1 MKCLSQLVVDII
13 YSEIQKTVS
22 NKVLVGVKGFDD
34 IDFYKDVCVALKKIA
49 DKEQADL
56 VAKLATGKYLEFKAD
71 MGNHA
76 SLQIM
81 ENHGFCD
88 LHDSLT
94 TYRNFLPHNDYTHYN
109 EVFHLNADKFYDV
122 LLATEAAN
130 DTGSLNDFF
139 TISPAMIDTVVGEN
153 YSKLIPSDF
162 AAQLD
167 DGNTFSDAFNAFYHT
182 LFTYVEK
189 NIARVCD
196 QIDNWIAQ
204 SMTSDEIWADMF
216 ATLPDNWG
224 IPPIW
229 AGVPTLNR
237 AAASKKNLAILSAA
251 CEFIL
256 RRKFAKISKKER
268 QTLQARIEKYESKP
282 GDYFVEFP
290 KNQSI
295 HELDELKQCIV
306 DYASNVAT
314 HINRELFLGFDFT
327 IINDILKTKPDTVVV
342 AKAVTLPSAVSED
355 PLMTLSR
362 ALLMTLKK
370 GIEEDYQFDGVEFCF
385 EEINVGVKGCVKE
398 EKDEKCYEQWK
409 RICRFAGGVVDFIA
423 DETWCVNGQPIVITS
438 SPVDL
443 FLPKAAQFYCNEI
456 HLVKPVFTDNSKIY
470 FDVCLKNG
478 TEYVAKV
485 SFIWPIKPDSD
496 WMTAF
501 DIAEELTTAQT
512 DTSHVPFVVWDKINE
527 VFRAKSHEEFMLS
540 LQQAKMDSTSV
551 NLVREALERLPANE
565 TYADEIICFQDLGTN
580 FMKFCEDVTEYGFFN
595 TLKTSAADLV
605 AQYNKAG
612 RIILGKP
619 STYERNCYLRTY
631 ANAFLIAKD
640 KKPITADINLDQ
652 CIVLPCHPAMLE
664 KISDKMLFVRAG
676 LSEWVN
682 GGMESDSLDNIISW
696 LEDLTYLHSG
706 VDAVYRNSQLVA
718 PSHVF
723 GYFCTYGEYKS
734 DSQFNRMTAI
744 LQKEAVFDDDFAD
757 SSLKHISA
765 EAKMMIKVM
774 MDYRKTYG
782 LTCEHISLTFVNPS
796 DLQVVVSALS
806 GFISE
811 TKKGAEDGSAPQN
824 ISVKIIL
831 PENNK
836 GGRKYLSYWMN
847 TLLSIDDGI
856 HIETYLDYYPNNR
869 PQKINKMIR
878 NNTDIVFFMDVLH
891 EREHTY
897 LEFAKAEV
905 GTGLGKL
912 ECRYPMVFKPSATY
926 STSVSRAVDITQPQ
940 FRAATTHTQVLSY
953 YKDPS
958 ITDERKIR
966 RMDKIGVEMQSVV
979 REAHNNAVWV
989 VCIDEA
995 IDKESIQAICGFS
1008 EHPIIGFSTG
1018 EGSFGQLNLT
1028 ITTRESVGKDIKER
1042 CKNRLRTIFTSW
1054 PDWKLEAASDTCLSR
1069 AHRLD
1074 GVSVLLALN
1083 PSAYEINNFL
1093 AYLMLDKY
1101 CESKMK
1107 DYVLIRLD
1115 SYRHWFDERLGSIGG
1130 HEDAKKIPDFL
1141 VLRFE
1146 KDADGKLHIKATVT
1160 ECKIAKSANSAA
1172 HITKAKSQV
1181 HMGLKVLSDHFDPES
1196 KSVSRRYWFSQLYR
1210 AIVFV
1215 RKAVQDENI
1224 INRIIDGNFI
1234 IEWDAAIM
1242 GFWFDELTD
1251 IIHDEM
1257 DYGDDYPVVINHVGQ
1272 GVIQKLLLNQAEDAL
1287 VEYDTKVGCIE
1298 ESEEPEE
1305 EAEKEPEEELEKELE
1320 EGPEKE
1326 PEKESSDIP
1335 TMPFERIPL
1344 ERVRVL
1350 IGADKAKKDVYWE
1363 FGHPKLSNRHILIT
1377 GSSGQ
1382 GKTYCIQAMLL
1393 ELARQGISSVIFD
1406 YTNGFMPKQ
1415 LEPEFKEELGD
1426 RIQQRI
1432 AIVQKIPVNPFVLQ
1446 DIEIEG
1452 VGTFPETAVAVAN
1465 RIRDILQHI
1474 YGFGD
1479 QQAATIYNACRE
1491 GIEKYTGKMNF
1502 TVLKKI
1508 LEEKGTKEAITVV
1521 NKMSMFFDSDLFD
1534 TESTFDWDQVSRGEG
1549 TVTVIQLTSLDKS
1562 MQTVITELCLWDAWY
1577 KLTKNGNKNKP
1588 FVVVL
1593 DEAQNLSFKAGSP
1606 AEIILREGRKYGWSA
1621 WFATQF
1627 LKGAL
1632 DSGEISNLQQAAE
1645 RLYFK
1650 PSNEESAYIA
1660 SALSSDKS
1668 EASDWLAVVKNM
1680 QKGQCIVQGD
1690 RIKPNGEFGSTK
1702 PTLVRVKSFRERTN
1716 G

>member
-1 MKCLSQLVVDII
+1 
-13 YSEIQKTVS
+13 
-22 NKVLVGVKGFDD
+22 
-34 IDFYKDVCVALKKIA
+34 
-49 DKEQADL
+49 
-56 VAKLATGKYLEFKAD
+56 
-71 MGNHA
+71 
-76 SLQIM
+76 
-81 ENHGFCD
+81 
-88 LHDSLT
+88 
-94 TYRNFLPHNDYTHYN
+94 
-109 EVFHLNADKFYDV
+109 
-122 LLATEAAN
+122 
-130 DTGSLNDFF
+130 
-139 TISPAMIDTVVGEN
+139 
-153 YSKLIPSDF
+153 
-162 AAQLD
+162 
-167 DGNTFSDAFNAFYHT
+167 
-182 LFTYVEK
+182 
-189 NIARVCD
+189 
-196 QIDNWIAQ
+196 
-204 SMTSDEIWADMF
+204 
-216 ATLPDNWG
+216 
-224 IPPIW
+224 
-229 AGVPTLNR
+229 
-237 AAASKKNLAILSAA
+237 
-251 CEFIL
+251 
-256 RRKFAKISKKER
+256 
-268 QTLQARIEKYESKP
+268 
-282 GDYFVEFP
+282 
-290 KNQSI
+290 
-295 HELDELKQCIV
+295 
-306 DYASNVAT
+306 
-314 HINRELFLGFDFT
+314 
-327 IINDILKTKPDTVVV
+327 
-342 AKAVTLPSAVSED
+342 
-355 PLMTLSR
+355 
-362 ALLMTLKK
+362 
-370 GIEEDYQFDGVEFCF
+370 
-385 EEINVGVKGCVKE
+385 
-398 EKDEKCYEQWK
+398 
-409 RICRFAGGVVDFIA
+409 
-423 DETWCVNGQPIVITS
+423 
-438 SPVDL
+438 
-443 FLPKAAQFYCNEI
+443 
-456 HLVKPVFTDNSKIY
+456 
-470 FDVCLKNG
+470 
-478 TEYVAKV
+478 
-485 SFIWPIKPDSD
+485 
-496 WMTAF
+496 
-501 DIAEELTTAQT
+501 
-512 DTSHVPFVVWDKINE
+512 
-527 VFRAKSHEEFMLS
+527 
-540 LQQAKMDSTSV
+540 
-551 NLVREALERLPANE
+551 
-565 TYADEIICFQDLGTN
+565 
-580 FMKFCEDVTEYGFFN
+580 
-595 TLKTSAADLV
+595 
-605 AQYNKAG
+605 
-612 RIILGKP
+612 
-619 STYERNCYLRTY
+619 
-631 ANAFLIAKD
+631 
-640 KKPITADINLDQ
+640 
-652 CIVLPCHPAMLE
+652 
-664 KISDKMLFVRAG
+664 MLFVRTG
-676 LSEWVN
+676 LAEWVN
-682 GGMESDSLDNIISW
+682 GGMENDSLDNTISW

-706 VDAVYRNSQLVA
+706 VDAVYRDSQLVA

-734 DSQFNRMTAI
+734 DSQFNRMAAI

-757 SSLKHISA
+757 SSLKHVSA

-782 LTCEHISLTFVNPS
+782 HTCEHISLAFVNPL

-806 GFISE
+806 GFISDA
-811 TKKGAEDGSAPQN
+811 KKGSVDGTAPQN

-856 HIETYLDYYPNNR
+856 HIETYLDYYPNNK
-869 PQKINKMIR
+869 PQKVNKMIR

-891 EREHTY
+891 EKDRTY
-897 LEFAKAEV
+897 LEFAKAE
-905 GTGLGKL
+905 TGAGAGKL

-926 STSVSRAVDITQPQ
+926 STSVSRAVDVTQPQ

-966 RMDKIGVEMQSVV
+966 RMDKIGAEMQSVV
-979 REAHNNAVWV
+979 REAHDNAVWV

-995 IDKESIQAICGFS
+995 IDKESVQAICNFS

-1028 ITTRESVGKDIKER
+1028 ITTRESVGKDIRER
-1042 CKNRLRTIFTSW
+1042 CKNRLRSIFTSW
-1054 PDWKLEAASDTCLSR
+1054 PDWKLEAASETCLTR

-1093 AYLMLDKY
+1093 AYLMLDKF
-1101 CESKMK
+1101 CESNMN

-1115 SYRHWFDERLGSIGG
+1115 SYRHWFDEKLSSIGG

-1141 VLRFE
+1141 ALQFE

-1196 KSVSRRYWFSQLYR
+1196 DSVSRRYWFSQLYR

-1215 RKAVQDENI
+1215 RKAVQDESI
-1224 INRIIDGNFI
+1224 INRIIEGDFT

-1251 IIHDEM
+1251 SIHVEP
-1257 DYGDDYPVVINHVGQ
+1257 DYIDDYPLAINHVGQ
-1272 GVIQKLLLNQAEDAL
+1272 GVIQRILLNQNEDAL
-1287 VEYDTKVGCIE
+1287 IEYDTKVGPVE

-1305 EAEKEPEEELEKELE
+1305 DMEEEPEREPEKEPEREPEREPEKEPE
-1320 EGPEKE
+1320 REPEREPEKEPEREPEREPEKE
-1326 PEKESSDIP
+1326 PEKEPEREPNGDQAV
-1335 TMPFERIPL
+1335 PFDRVPL
-1344 ERVRVL
+1344 EEVRVL
-1350 IGADKAKKDVYWE
+1350 IGADKAKKDTYWE

-1382 GKTYCIQAMLL
+1382 GKTYCIQTMLL

-1415 LEPEFKEELGD
+1415 LEPEFKNELGD

-1452 VGTFPETAVAVAN
+1452 VGVFPEKPVAVAN

-1479 QQAATIYNACRE
+1479 QQAATIYNACKE
-1491 GIEKYTGKMNF
+1491 GIEKYADKMNF
-1502 TVLKKI
+1502 AVLKKM
-1508 LEEKGTKEAITVV
+1508 LEEKGTKEAVTVL

-1534 TESTFDWDQVSRGEG
+1534 TESIFDWDQVTRGEG

-1577 KLTKNGNKNKP
+1577 KLTKSGNKNKP

-1606 AEIILREGRKYGWSA
+1606 AELILREGRKYGWSA

-1668 EASDWLAVVKNM
+1668 ETPDWLAVVKNM
-1680 QKGQCIVQGD
+1680 QKGHCIVQGD

-1702 PTLVRVKSFRERTN
+1702 PTLVRVKSFGERTN